1 MKDTKKITVANRT
14 AKMATRRIAIFLLT
28 VTLLTANEPSLKET
42 TDWLRDRLTESGYA
56 ARTSYKDGSA
66 SLRKVAD
73 KLLVDGC
80 SISYRYRSDSE
91 NRSFILNASTVR
103 VDYFWATVSLAAATQ
118 DVLVQEKTILGTKYF
133 DVKINSSSG
142 KLLGKYGMKTF
153 ISENGGP
160 QRTINEDSGDAKA
173 ALFSFA
179 DESLAQRVAKALS
192 HAVSLCGGSTE
203 PF

>member
-1 MKDTKKITVANRT
+1 M
-14 AKMATRRIAIFLLT
+14 
-28 VTLLTANEPSLKET
+28 
-42 TDWLRDRLTESGYA
+42 
-56 ARTSYKDGSA
+56 
-66 SLRKVAD
+66 AD

-91 NRSFILNASTVR
+91 NRSFFLNASTVR
-103 VDYFWATVSLAAATQ
+103 VDYFWGTVNLAAATQ

-133 DVKINSSSG
+133 DVKISSSPG

-160 QRTINEDSGDAKA
+160 QRTIDEDSGDAKA

-179 DESLAQRVAKALS
+179 DESRLSEWRKRLS
-192 HAVSLCGGSTE
+192 HAVSLCGGSTDRSE
-203 PF
+203 RTTCGEGNRQASGTLDSHS